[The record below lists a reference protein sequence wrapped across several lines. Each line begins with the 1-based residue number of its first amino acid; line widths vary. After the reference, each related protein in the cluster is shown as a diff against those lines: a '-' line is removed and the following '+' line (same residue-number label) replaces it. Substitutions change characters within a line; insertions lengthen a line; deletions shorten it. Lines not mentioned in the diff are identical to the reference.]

1 MAGTLTLRLAP
12 FEREALEAYGA
23 AQQVPQERVV
33 LTAVLYYLREQ
44 TSERETWPVPSF
56 PGGDEPERESA
67 LQVELGEETGQALA
81 EQAAAQG
88 VSPESLASHALLF
101 FLADANSGQLAAT
114 LERMLRDE

>member
-1 MAGTLTLRLAP
+1 VAGTLTLRFAP

-23 AQQVPQERVV
+23 AQQVPPERVV

-44 TSERETWPVPSF
+44 ASERETWPVPSF
-56 PGGDEPERESA
+56 REDEPERESA

-81 EQAAAQG
+81 EQ
-88 VSPESLASHALLF
+88 SLTSHALLF
-101 FLADANSGQLAAT
+101 FLADANSGQVAAT

>member
-1 MAGTLTLRLAP
+1 MAGTLTLRLAL
-12 FEREALEAYGA
+12 FDQEALDAYGA
-23 AQQVPQERVV
+23 SQQVPPERVV

-44 TSERETWPVPSF
+44 ASERETWPVPSF
-56 PGGDEPERESA
+56 REDEPERESA

-88 VSPESLASHALLF
+88 VSPESLTSHALLF
-101 FLADANSGQLAAT
+101 FLADANSGQVAAT